1 MFNGIAA
8 REDFNNAVRIFD
20 NVFGRNLQPGEN
32 VVDKFKLTQSAIRLE
47 QPLAANVTSYS
58 FPIMTNILSANGTIF
73 NTEIRLNPQDTLV
86 PTHVG
91 VFLALPASA
100 TDAAFRLESF
110 PNQSVFANAV
120 QMRALYNGQLQIS
133 VNNYK
138 YTYGWDLQRHFV
150 ANQTQ
155 QTGAFGAGSP
165 EDQDDF
171 GSDGFYPMQPFVLFG
186 GSQNV
191 QVQITLPVAP
201 TAVDANA
208 RYVVIFRG
216 VLAQNSTPTS

>member
-1 MFNGIAA
+1 MFNGISA

-20 NVFGRNLQPGEN
+20 NVFRDRIGANEN

-47 QPLAANVTSYS
+47 QPLAANATSYA
-58 FPIMTNILSANGTIF
+58 FPIMNNQLSANGTIF

-91 VFLALPASA
+91 VFLALPTSA
-100 TDAAFRLESF
+100 TDAAFRLVGY

-120 QMRALYNGQLQIS
+120 QMRALYNGQLSIA

-138 YTYGWDLQRHFV
+138 YTYGWDLQRHWV
-150 ANQTQ
+150 SNQTQ
-155 QTGAFGAGSP
+155 QTAAFGAGSP

-171 GSDGFYPMQPFVLFG
+171 SSDGFYPMQPFVLFG

-191 QVQITLPVAP
+191 QVNINLPIAP
-201 TAVDANA
+201 TAVDAFS